1 MSCAVLPATERLSW
15 NNKKL
20 TTDDMATL
28 AMILRTNGLP
38 RLHQLSLYGNGLGDA
53 GVRTLCEGLGRG
65 LASIRFLVLGGNG
78 FGPAGAEAIVAALRR
93 GVMPELEQ
101 LHITG
106 NQIGNQSTAALAAPL
121 RKLPALNTLS
131 SNACAVD
138 DEGVAS
144 LVGSLGKDDF
154 KALKRIT
161 LGNNHITDTGMATLA
176 EALDAGW
183 LPNLQANAFFIS
195 GNPASAHA
203 AQAVQAALAKRFALG
218 ED

>member
-106 NQIGNQSTAALAAPL
+106 SQIGNQSTAALGASL
-121 RKLPALNTLS
+121 RKLPALKVLS
-131 SNACAVD
+131 LSACAVG

-144 LVGSLGKDDF
+144 LVDNLGKDGS
-154 KALKRIT
+154 KALERI
-161 LGNNHITDTGMATLA
+161 LLRDNNITDAGMATLA
-176 EALDAGW
+176 AALDAGW
-183 LPNLQANAFFIS
+183 LPNLRSNANAFFVS

-203 AQAVQAALAKRFALG
+203 FKAVLDALWKR
-218 ED
+218 